1 VKNIYG
7 EYNLCAKQNKK
18 VMQIQ
23 EKQNLNE
30 DLNECILGITT
41 NNNTNANDQILM
53 GFIYNSKFYEYNE
66 ILNKIIPIYFN
77 LIHLSNRKIYQLFS
91 DGLSSENKVKRYK
104 ERYGLNIYPFR
115 CKLVSYYYLKVELVI
130 FILSIIGLFLEGLTG
145 DRIYF

>member
-1 VKNIYG
+1 
-7 EYNLCAKQNKK
+7 
-18 VMQIQ
+18 
-23 EKQNLNE
+23 
-30 DLNECILGITT
+30 
-41 NNNTNANDQILM
+41 M

-104 ERYGLNIYPFR
+104 ERFGLNIYPFR

-130 FILSIIGLFLEGLTG
+130 FILSIIGLLLEGLTG
-145 DRIYF
+145 DRIYFLIAFSFIILIFVYQLVELKRLSLDDESTLDGKKNK